1 MLIDL
6 LSKKSSET
14 LLRGLANVLLLSL
27 EELKE
32 HDYDL
37 RLDLNDV
44 EIVLILNLGTHF
56 LLVEYTNLSDSFL

>member
-1 MLIDL
+1 LLIDL

-14 LLRGLANVLLLSL
+14 LLRSLANVLFLSL

-37 RLDLNDV
+37 
-44 EIVLILNLGTHF
+44 
-56 LLVEYTNLSDSFL
+56 